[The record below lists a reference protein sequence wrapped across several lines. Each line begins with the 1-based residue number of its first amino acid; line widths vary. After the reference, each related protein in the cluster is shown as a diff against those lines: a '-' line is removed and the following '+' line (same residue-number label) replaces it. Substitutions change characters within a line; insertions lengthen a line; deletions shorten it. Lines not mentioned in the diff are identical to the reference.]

1 MSCQKQPL
9 WGIGGISF
17 SISFPSSFLSFSF
30 FSFSFCC
37 CCWDFCLVIFFG
49 FGGVEIG
56 KGIEVLQ
63 FWDNWWYSIWLRLHI
78 GCRTSE
84 ESMVI

>member
-17 SISFPSSFLSFSF
+17 SFPSFL
-30 FSFSFCC
+30 SFSFCC
-37 CCWDFCLVIFFG
+37 CCWDFYLVLFFG

-63 FWDNWWYSIWLRLHI
+63 FWEIGGTVFGFGLHI
-78 GCRTSE
+78 RCRTNE